1 MMLRSTLRSISRTA
15 AMLALTG
22 ACATAQAGLLTDDA
36 PFVEGALQLPS
47 APAAAELRA
56 FDVSM
61 TSALQYSID
70 TASLSYGADRVWRYT
85 VVIDSPEGARNVLY
99 QGLRCDVR
107 ETKVFATYADGRW
120 RTATR
125 SNWQPIISG
134 PNGYQAA
141 LASDWLC
148 DNEAPAGPVE
158 AVVRQ
163 LRRR

>member
-1 MMLRSTLRSISRTA
+1 MIRSISRATA
-15 AMLALTG
+15 ALALT
-22 ACATAQAGLLTDDA
+22 AVCAAAQAGLLTDDA
-36 PFVEGALQLPS
+36 PFVEGPLQLPA
-47 APAAAELRA
+47 APAPAELRT

-61 TSALQYSID
+61 TSTLQYRID
-70 TASLSYGADRVWRYT
+70 TASLSYGDDRVWRYT

-107 ETKVFATYADGRW
+107 ATKVFATYADGRW
-120 RTATR
+120 RTASR
-125 SNWQPIISG
+125 SGWQPIVSG

-148 DNEAPAGPVE
+148 DNEAPAGTAANVARE
-158 AVVRQ
+158 